1 MLFILFGF
9 LFCVCFFVCDKVCRN
24 VGIMFFLNF
33 QNYMFFRVKIIIKVD
48 EIRCIEVFF
57 VLMLVYEIRN
67 EFFFFK
73 DLKKYLEVL

>member
-1 MLFILFGF
+1 
-9 LFCVCFFVCDKVCRN
+9 
-24 VGIMFFLNF
+24 
-33 QNYMFFRVKIIIKVD
+33 MFFRVKIIIKVD

-73 DLKKYLEVL
+73 ELKKYLEVL